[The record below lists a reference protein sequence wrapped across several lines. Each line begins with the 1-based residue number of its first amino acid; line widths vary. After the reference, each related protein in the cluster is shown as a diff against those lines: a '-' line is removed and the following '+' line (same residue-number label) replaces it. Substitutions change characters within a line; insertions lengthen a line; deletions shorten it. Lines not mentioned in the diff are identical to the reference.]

1 MVDVIPSV
9 GTYLTSEE
17 KCFAS
22 LLESRLESDYL
33 CWYKTVVG
41 QSARVTDFVVLHPHG
56 GMILLD
62 VKDWILSQIMGFSPE
77 GVIYLDDGK
86 RSVLPNP
93 LAPLKETSKQFVS
106 ALQSDPSLIVHDGPH
121 KGSVA
126 CPCGIGIVL
135 PNITRPQFEKSGMDT
150 ILPAH
155 LCIFQDEIV
164 SGINPQTL
172 QRKLKNMLPGC
183 SNPVLSSTQLSR
195 VQMHMLG
202 TTASYSGN

>member
-1 MVDVIPSV
+1 MVDVIPAV
-9 GTYLTSEE
+9 RTYLTSEE

-22 LLESRLESDYL
+22 VLESRLESDYL

-41 QSARVTDFVVLHPHG
+41 QSARVTDFVVLHPCG
-56 GMILLD
+56 GVILLD
-62 VKDWILSQIMGFSPE
+62 VKDWILSRIMGFSPD
-77 GVIYLDDGK
+77 GVIYLDDGQ

-93 LAPLKETSKQFVS
+93 LVPLKETGKQFSS

-135 PNITRPQFEKSGMDT
+135 PNITRPQFDKSGMDT

-155 LCIFQDEIV
+155 FCIFQDEIA
-164 SGINPQTL
+164 SRTNPQWL

-183 SNPVLSSTQLSR
+183 SIPELSSTQLSR
-195 VQMHMLG
+195 VQMHMLS
-202 TTASYSGN
+202 TPASYSGK